1 MSTLRGTTRGGPL
14 VFARVSTYSGAPDG
28 VDESIREGREQIV
41 PAVRQIPGCKGLLY
55 LVDRS
60 TGKAMS
66 VTLWASEE
74 AANQI
79 RGESVQVDRF
89 EVRSTNRSKA
99 TKPLAEGGRGVD

>member
-1 MSTLRGTTRGGPL
+1 M
-14 VFARVSTYSGAPDG
+14 FARVSTYSGAPDR

-41 PAVRQIPGCKGLLY
+41 PAVRQIRGCKGLLY

-66 VTLWASEE
+66 VTLWENEEAMRASEE

-89 EVRSTNRSKA
+89 EVA
-99 TKPLAEGGRGVD
+99 IDEPF

>member
-1 MSTLRGTTRGGPL
+1 
-14 VFARVSTYSGAPDG
+14 VFARVSTYSGAPDR

-66 VTLWASEE
+66 VTLWENEEAMRASEE

-89 EVRSTNRSKA
+89 EVA
-99 TKPLAEGGRGVD
+99 IDEPF